1 MAKRSE
7 TMNTSREYA
16 LQLDQQDELRH
27 YKQEFYLPE
36 NQLYMDGNSL
46 GLMSKRSEAT
56 LTKLLTN
63 WKEKGIDG
71 WTEGEDPWFTYPE
84 RLSERLAPIV
94 GAKGHEVMVTG
105 SITVNI
111 HQMLSTL
118 FHPTTEKNVIVVDEL
133 NFPSDIY
140 AVESHLRL
148 RGLNP
153 DVSMRK
159 VRSHDGYT
167 LSLDSIEEMLT
178 SDVAILM
185 LPSVLYRSGQLLDVK
200 KITKLAHSK
209 NILVGFDLAH
219 SIGSVP
225 HALHSDGVDFAI
237 WCHYKYMNSGPGG
250 SGGLFIHERHHHELP
265 GLAGWFGSDKTKQF
279 DMSHTFSKAE
289 GAGAYQIGTPNL
301 FSTAPLS
308 GSVELFEEA
317 GMDNIRAKSLVL
329 TQYLRDLIH
338 AQIGNFGFIDVTP
351 VENENRGGHIALA
364 HPEAARICKALKE
377 ANVVPDFRAP
387 DIIRLA
393 PISFYTSYTDVWDM
407 VQRLKEIMEKETYKH
422 FTNER
427 NVVA

>member
-1 MAKRSE
+1 
-7 TMNTSREYA
+7 MNTSLEYA
-16 LQLDQQDELRH
+16 KQLDNKDELRRF
-27 YKQEFYLPE
+27 KQEFYLPE

-56 LTKLLTN
+56 LSKVIDS

-71 WTEGEDPWFTYPE
+71 WTEGEEPWFTYPE
-84 RLSERLAPIV
+84 QLSERVAPIV

-118 FHPTTEKNVIVVDEL
+118 FHPTAEKNVIVVDEL

-148 RGLNP
+148 RGLDP
-153 DVSMRK
+153 EVTLRK
-159 VRSHDGYT
+159 VRSDDGYT
-167 LSLDSIEEMLT
+167 LSMDAIEEMLT
-178 SDVAILM
+178 DDVAILM
-185 LPSVLYRSGQLLDVK
+185 LPSVLYRSGQLLDIK
-200 KITKLAHSK
+200 KITEKAHLK

-219 SIGSVP
+219 SIGAVP
-225 HALHSDGVDFAI
+225 HTLHTDEVDFAI
-237 WCHYKYMNSGPGG
+237 WCHYKYMNNGPGG

-265 GLAGWFGSDKTKQF
+265 GLAGWFGSNKTKQF
-279 DMSHTFSKAE
+279 DMSHSFSKAD

-317 GMDNIRAKSLVL
+317 GIDNIRVKSLEL
-329 TQYLRDLIH
+329 TKYLRDLIQT
-338 AQIGNFGFIDVTP
+338 QIGDCGFRDVTP
-351 VENENRGGHIALA
+351 IENADRGGHIALA
-364 HPEAARICKALKE
+364 HKEAARICKALKE

-393 PISFYTSYTDVWDM
+393 PISFYTSYADVWEM
-407 VQRLKEIMEKETYKH
+407 VQRLKHIMENETFKN

>member
-1 MAKRSE
+1 
-7 TMNTSREYA
+7 MNTLIEYA
-16 LQLDQQDELRH
+16 QQLDRQDPLRPF
-27 YKQEFYLPE
+27 KEEFYLPE

-46 GLMSKRSEAT
+46 GLMSKRSEQALNKIIT
-56 LTKLLTN
+56 S
-63 WKEKGIDG
+63 WKVQGIDG
-71 WTEGEDPWFTYPE
+71 WTEGEEPWFTYPE
-84 RLSERLAPIV
+84 QLSKRIAPLV

-118 FHPTTEKNVIVVDEL
+118 FHPTEEKNVIVVDEL

-148 RGLNP
+148 RGLDP
-153 DVSMRK
+153 EVSMRK
-159 VRSHDGYT
+159 IRSDDGYT
-167 LSLDSIEEMLT
+167 LSLEAIEEMLT
-178 SDVAILM
+178 DDVAILL
-185 LPSVLYRSGQLLDVK
+185 LPSVLYRSGQLLNIK
-200 KITKLAHSK
+200 RITELAHQK
-209 NILVGFDLAH
+209 GILVGFDLAH
-219 SIGSVP
+219 SIGSVSHSL
-225 HALHSDGVDFAI
+225 HADEVDFAI
-237 WCHYKYMNSGPGG
+237 WCHYKYMNNGPGG

-317 GMDNIRAKSLVL
+317 GIQNIREKSLAL
-329 TQYLRDLIH
+329 TRYLRDLIQS
-338 AQIGNFGFIDVTP
+338 QIGEFGFIDVTP
-351 VENENRGGHIALA
+351 VSDNERGGHIALA
-364 HPEAARICKALKE
+364 HPEAARICKALKA

-393 PISFYTSYTDVWDM
+393 PISFYTSYVDVWEM
-407 VQRLKEIMEKETYKH
+407 VQRLKEIMEKERFKD

>member
-1 MAKRSE
+1 MTLDTTVQFARDMDKQD
-7 TMNTSREYA
+7 TMSK
-16 LQLDQQDELRH
+16 
-27 YKQEFYLPE
+27 YKNEFYLPE

-56 LTKLLTN
+56 LEKLISSWRN
-63 WKEKGIDG
+63 HGIDG
-71 WTEGEDPWFTYPE
+71 WTEGDEPWFMYPE
-84 RLSERLAPIV
+84 KLSERIANVV
-94 GAKGHEVMVTG
+94 GANGNEVMVTG

-118 FHPTTEKNVIVVDEL
+118 FHPTAERSVIVVDEL

-140 AVESHLRL
+140 AVESHLRM
-148 RGLNP
+148 RGLDP
-153 DVSMRK
+153 AVTMRK
-159 VRSHDGYT
+159 VKSEDGYT
-167 LSLDSIEEMLT
+167 LTLDAIEEMLT
-178 SDVAILM
+178 EDVAILM
-185 LPSVLYRSGQLLDVK
+185 LPSVLYRSGQLLDLGR
-200 KITKLAHSK
+200 IAEMAHAK
-209 NILVGFDLAH
+209 GIIVGFDLAH
-219 SIGSVP
+219 SVGAVP
-225 HALHSDGVDFAI
+225 HQLHRDNVDFAV
-237 WCHYKYMNSGPGG
+237 WCHYKYMNNGPGG
-250 SGGLFIHERHHHELP
+250 TGGLYIHERHHQRLP

-279 DMSHTFSKAE
+279 DMSHDFSKAN

-317 GMDNIRAKSLVL
+317 GMEAIRTKSLAL
-329 TQYLRDLIH
+329 TKYLRDLVQ
-338 AQIGNFGFIDVTP
+338 AEVGSFGFVDVTP
-351 VENENRGGHIALA
+351 TADTARGGHIALA

-393 PISFYTSYTDVWDM
+393 PISFYSSFEDVWEM
-407 VQRLKEIMEKETYKH
+407 VQRLKIIMVDETYKT

>member
-1 MAKRSE
+1 LDTTVQFARDMDKQD
-7 TMNTSREYA
+7 TMSK
-16 LQLDQQDELRH
+16 
-27 YKQEFYLPE
+27 YKNEFYLPE

-56 LTKLLTN
+56 LEKLISSWRN
-63 WKEKGIDG
+63 HGIDG
-71 WTEGEDPWFTYPE
+71 WTEGDEPWFMYPE
-84 RLSERLAPIV
+84 KLSERIANVV
-94 GAKGHEVMVTG
+94 GANGNEVMVTG

-118 FHPTTEKNVIVVDEL
+118 FHPTAERSVIVVDEL

-140 AVESHLRL
+140 AVESHLRM
-148 RGLNP
+148 RGLDP
-153 DVSMRK
+153 AVTMRK
-159 VRSHDGYT
+159 VKSEDGYT
-167 LSLDSIEEMLT
+167 LTLDAIEEMLT
-178 SDVAILM
+178 EDVAILM
-185 LPSVLYRSGQLLDVK
+185 LPSVLYRSGQLLDLGR
-200 KITKLAHSK
+200 IAEMAHAK
-209 NILVGFDLAH
+209 GIIVGFDLAH
-219 SIGSVP
+219 SVGAVP
-225 HALHSDGVDFAI
+225 HQLHRDNVDFAV
-237 WCHYKYMNSGPGG
+237 WCHYKYMNNGPGG
-250 SGGLFIHERHHHELP
+250 TGGLYIHERHHQRLP

-279 DMSHTFSKAE
+279 DMSHDFSKAN

-317 GMDNIRAKSLVL
+317 GMEAIRTKSLAL
-329 TQYLRDLIH
+329 TKYLRDLVQ
-338 AQIGNFGFIDVTP
+338 AEVGSFGFVDVTP
-351 VENENRGGHIALA
+351 TADTARGGHIALA

-393 PISFYTSYTDVWDM
+393 PISFYSSFEDVWEM
-407 VQRLKEIMEKETYKH
+407 VQRLKIIMVDETYKT